1 MDLMF
6 KLSDLQEFQ
15 ALDPIISKDCTTLV
29 LVSMPSEVSHQE
41 NFYFADPANRFWVL
55 MEILFHMPTATRQ
68 EKLELLAVHHI
79 GIWSV
84 IRSCLRYKS
93 REDTME
99 DIVVNDMQSFLAR
112 YPQINRIVCVSHD
125 TMRLLQEA
133 DPQAALM
140 AAYVPSPSTDDLWYD
155 SVDQLIPEYA
165 KAFGVVQ

>member
-1 MDLMF
+1 
-6 KLSDLQEFQ
+6 
-15 ALDPIISKDCTTLV
+15 
-29 LVSMPSEVSHQE
+29 
-41 NFYFADPANRFWVL
+41 
-55 MEILFHMPTATRQ
+55 
-68 EKLELLAVHHI
+68 
-79 GIWSV
+79 
-84 IRSCLRYKS
+84 
-93 REDTME
+93 ME
-99 DIVVNDMQSFLAR
+99 DIVVNDMQSFLAQ